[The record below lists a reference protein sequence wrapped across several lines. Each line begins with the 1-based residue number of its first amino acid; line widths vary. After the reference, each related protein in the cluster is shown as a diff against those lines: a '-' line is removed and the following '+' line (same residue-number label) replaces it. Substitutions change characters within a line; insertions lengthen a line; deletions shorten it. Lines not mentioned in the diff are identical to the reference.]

1 MENLPTID
9 IIFPLRNRSWV
20 LPYFLDC
27 IYNLDYPK
35 EKLSIICL
43 LNDSTDNSSKII
55 NQFAQQHKKEY
66 KNIHI
71 YTYNLKTPEYQSQG
85 HHRGGQALVFKNI
98 NGISKPTIYGW
109 SNHGVPL
116 YVERIIELLE
126 TNKQLHNGINE
137 LYEINTKKVR
147 KF

>member
-1 MENLPTID
+1 MNEKNNRKNEN
-9 IIFPLRNRSWV
+9 N
-20 LPYFLDC
+20 
-27 IYNLDYPK
+27 IYGKTRTKSKKSTLNLEQFK
-35 EKLSIICL
+35 EKIRCV
-43 LNDSTDNSSKII
+43 DM
-55 NQFAQQHKKEY
+55 
-66 KNIHI
+66 NISRFSR
-71 YTYNLKTPEYQSQG
+71 YY
-85 HHRGGQALVFKNI
+85 
-98 NGISKPTIYGW
+98 GISKPTIYGW